1 MAIKRLTING
11 LRGFL
16 DETNIHF
23 AVPDGVNLGSGLTIL
38 VGPNNSGKS
47 TIIEAVHL
55 LNSSND
61 IIPISSRNMKN
72 NGKIKIEAEDL
83 NGNTRTVESTDNNG
97 AFTQKKHN
105 NKNVEYWPNNMNT
118 FILSSKRAF
127 SSTFHNNN
135 YQNREN
141 YKGNVSD
148 SDYRSESN
156 LNNNFGGRL
165 LTIYKNRNEFDSCL
179 EKIISPIPKWT
190 IESSSSNNLYLEFSF
205 DKVKHS
211 SNGAG
216 DGYINIFNIVD
227 SLYDSTEDNII
238 LIDEPEISLHP
249 DLQRKLFRLL
259 VEYSK
264 DKQIIISTHSPYFVD
279 WSLLSN
285 KTKII
290 RLKKEND
297 SIKLFEL
304 SEKTRTDIPKIL
316 YDYQK
321 PHTLSLNANEIFFL
335 NDNIILTE
343 GQDDVLC
350 YKELFNRANYF
361 SKASFFG
368 WGAGGATN
376 MRYILNILNDLG
388 YNKVFTI
395 LDNDQKQAV
404 INLKKEYPNYY
415 FYAIAADDV
424 RNKKRDNKIDN
435 IIEKIE
441 RLELD
446 NNAKD
451 DIINL
456 INSKFANKI
465 GLVKN
470 MKDYEI
476 NPEYKEDFQML
487 IQRIKDYFEDNTE
500 FVEIKKDDSNND
512 NSNVLEDE
520 LKANKLLND
529 WINNNELI
537 EYVENK
543 YSKFEFQGG
552 FQGQLS
558 FKNIGNGKYYVI
570 IEQSNSL
577 SQDYFITVNFYIIVD
592 INKNKVKLKKRKVVS
607 NTLPINKFTKIIE
620 KLFY

>member
-395 LDNDQKQAV
+395 LDNDQKKAV

-456 INSKFANKI
+456 INSKFVNKI

-500 FVEIKKDDSNND
+500 FDEIKKDGSNND

-529 WINNNELI
+529 WINNNKLI

-543 YSKFEFQGG
+543 YSEFEFQGG